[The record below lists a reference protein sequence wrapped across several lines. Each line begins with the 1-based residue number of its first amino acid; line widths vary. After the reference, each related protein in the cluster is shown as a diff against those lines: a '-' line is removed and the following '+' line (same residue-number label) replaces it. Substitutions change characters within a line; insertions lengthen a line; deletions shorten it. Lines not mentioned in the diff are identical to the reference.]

1 MMKLKQRGGTFLGL
15 IIGATI
21 GLAVALAVAI
31 YVANVPI
38 PFVNKNATRTNG
50 QDAAEAEKNK
60 AWDPNAGL
68 RSHNGA
74 LPAASTATMGTVAPQ
89 PQPVPIAPP
98 PEAHP
103 QTPTR
108 TTAVPPPAEV
118 KPTESRTASKPAERA
133 SAAVASKPAA
143 SSPTRAQSSDP
154 LGDFAAARA
163 GMSKPAATAPAGET
177 SGLTYFVQAGAFRS
191 SDDAEAQRARL
202 SLLGVQ
208 ARVSEREQVGRTVYR
223 VRVGPFQNKDAA
235 ARVVERLNGEGLES
249 ALVSAPR

>member
-1 MMKLKQRGGTFLGL
+1 MGL

-177 SGLTYFVQAGAFRS
+177 SGLTYFVQAGAFRTP
-191 SDDAEAQRARL
+191 EELARWL
-202 SLLGVQ
+202 ADTGASAFGEMT
-208 ARVSEREQVGRTVYR
+208 ATYEQWLATCRSGWA
-223 VRVGPFQNKDAA
+223 P
-235 ARVVERLNGEGLES
+235 S
-249 ALVSAPR
+249 AVACGGDLVSGVEFMGGER